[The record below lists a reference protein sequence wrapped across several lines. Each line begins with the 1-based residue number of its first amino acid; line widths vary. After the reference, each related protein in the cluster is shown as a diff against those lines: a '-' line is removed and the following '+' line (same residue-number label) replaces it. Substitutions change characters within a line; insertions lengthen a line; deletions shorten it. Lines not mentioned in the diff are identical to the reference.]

1 MKKTKKNH
9 RRAGTVYL
17 RVAKKCLDRECP
29 AMPTSTKESILSRG
43 DLHEIEK
50 YVKVA
55 RIISVAVHE
64 FKRIIR
70 GYELNVPP
78 TVFWNM
84 LYAEDPGAALA
95 DFVTQLKRKQFLKEQ
110 KAKITF
116 WMLKVIHDE
125 WMEVHQDDFFD
136 IKKIR
141 QRCVFMPFELIG
153 FERVMFYMIYIE
165 DMLRVLDWDV
175 DRNSLKSYYYQRQ
188 RDFEERNN
196 LSVRW
201 YGNDALVNYLMQA
214 EYPVPG
220 KIARVL
226 RSDRSVAMR
235 MAYS

>member
-1 MKKTKKNH
+1 MEKTQENRQK
-9 RRAGTVYL
+9 AGTVYL
-17 RVAKKCLDRECP
+17 RVAKKCLDREHP
-29 AMPTSTKESILSRG
+29 AMSTLMKESILSRG

-50 YVKVA
+50 YVKIA
-55 RIISVAVHE
+55 RIMSVAVHE

-70 GYELNVPP
+70 GHELNVPP

-84 LYAEDPGAALA
+84 LYAENPEETLA
-95 DFVTQLKRKQFLKEQ
+95 DFITQLRYKQFSIEQ
-110 KAKITF
+110 RAKIVF
-116 WMLKVIHDE
+116 WMLKVVHDE

-136 IKKIR
+136 IRKVR

-165 DMLRVLDWDV
+165 DMLHVLGWDV
-175 DRNSLKSYYYQRQ
+175 DRSSLKSYYFKRQ
-188 RDFEERNN
+188 SDFEERNN
-196 LSVRW
+196 LSVKR

-226 RSDRSVAMR
+226 RGDRSIAMR